1 MAHHPSISRIRLKNT
16 VDGVTAAVTTVE
28 QLSNAFD
35 TPFLAPISTI
45 TRSILISLQTV
56 KQNMDQCTQLTEQ
69 IHQLLY
75 AIIGLHIN
83 SGASGELAP
92 SMLHNLGKFTETL
105 NKVNVFVEAQ
115 QGRSIIKQF
124 FRKGEM
130 TTLLRDCK
138 VGLQQALEDFKVQ
151 GFNLLSDAA
160 DMERHAQKIHEEVLE
175 LIVSLSDGTNSD
187 WASSMNRVLSTAQ
200 NSSNSISMLPS
211 QPKIFHGRE
220 SQISDILKA
229 LIQESPRI
237 AILGAGGMGKT
248 SLARAVL
255 HHTEISSRYERH
267 RFFVA
272 CDTVSTSIE
281 LAGLIGAHLGLK
293 PGKDLT
299 KAVVQ
304 HFLDSA
310 PCLLVLDN
318 LETCWEPV
326 DSRRDIEEV
335 LSLLTDIPQLAL
347 IITMRGAERPAKVR
361 WTRPFLAPLEPLTQ
375 EAARQTFIDIAEDF
389 HNSED
394 IDKLL
399 SLADNMPLAINIIAN
414 LVDYE
419 GCSKVL
425 SRWEAEKTALLSEG
439 HDKRSNLELSIS
451 LSLSSP
457 RIMALPHSQDLLS
470 LLSILPDGISNVELL
485 QSNLPLNDILACKA
499 ALLRTSLGYIDD
511 QRHLKAL
518 VPIREYMWKFHP
530 PTDGLVH
537 PLLKHFHS
545 LLEVYTASSGTLS
558 SPSMVSRIRSNF
570 ANIQNI
576 L

>member
-1 MAHHPSISRIRLKNT
+1 MALHPSISRIRLKNT

-56 KQNMDQCTQLTEQ
+56 KQNMDQCAQLTEQ

-272 CDTVSTSIE
+272 CDTVSTSVE

-299 KAVVQ
+299 KAITKSGRTCQ
-304 HFLDSA
+304 GA
-310 PCLLVLDN
+310 PKAVARGSRPLEGN
-318 LETCWEPV
+318 LSRGTCHKEILRGYRNDTIV
-326 DSRRDIEEV
+326 GLRGAMSG
-335 LSLLTDIPQLAL
+335 LLTRIACGWGLTRSEWDAGFSLQLQDEGGCPASLPQHMFYASKSSGKFRKSPSHVIYVL
-347 IITMRGAERPAKVR
+347 ILDFKGFWV
-361 WTRPFLAPLEPLTQ
+361 PLDREWNGP
-375 EAARQTFIDIAEDF
+375 RI
-389 HNSED
+389 SED
-394 IDKLL
+394 D
-399 SLADNMPLAINIIAN
+399 
-414 LVDYE
+414 
-419 GCSKVL
+419 
-425 SRWEAEKTALLSEG
+425 T
-439 HDKRSNLELSIS
+439 
-451 LSLSSP
+451 
-457 RIMALPHSQDLLS
+457 
-470 LLSILPDGISNVELL
+470 
-485 QSNLPLNDILACKA
+485 
-499 ALLRTSLGYIDD
+499 
-511 QRHLKAL
+511 
-518 VPIREYMWKFHP
+518 
-530 PTDGLVH
+530 
-537 PLLKHFHS
+537 
-545 LLEVYTASSGTLS
+545 
-558 SPSMVSRIRSNF
+558 
-570 ANIQNI
+570 
-576 L
+576 